1 MNGKSLIRS
10 NVGNAVRINLFVVQ
24 VRINAFD
31 ARCSRNDDTKETSNS
46 YKESSIVSNCVLYLA
61 S

>member
-1 MNGKSLIRS
+1 MWEMQYEYVGGKKMYLW
-10 NVGNAVRINLFVVQ
+10 FVVQ

-46 YKESSIVSNCVLYLA
+46 YKESSIVNNYVLYLA